1 MAKYKPE
8 SRRKLEKRV
17 KDLDHKA
24 QDRTKHM
31 SNVIKKD
38 AKAIADVSKNIRS
51 AGTIE
56 AGKEIKQHLQQSAKG
71 VKREFGHQKKNLEGI
86 VEKEGKIKIELEQ
99 RSKDSKFDCKELTR
113 ASSSIKETAD
123 ARNKINQGKQA
134 AQKDVFIL
142 NSLRDNVKRLMQRTT
157 RDIKD
162 MGSKFTDKLHLTY
175 LTMDKQYQIGKQFLR
190 EK

>member
-86 VEKEGKIKIELEQ
+86 VKKEGKIKIELEQ